1 MGNGELAQ
9 QLRVNTT
16 KLAEDSS
23 SIIST
28 HIRQLTTACNSS
40 SRGSDIS
47 GLLRDLHFLL
57 PHLGGVGKQRC
68 LGCPGILAE
77 V

>member
-9 QLRVNTT
+9 RLRVNTT
-16 KLAEDSS
+16 KLAEDSR

-57 PHLGGVGKQRC
+57 PHLGEWGSKGVLDA
-68 LGCPGILAE
+68 LGS
-77 V
+77 